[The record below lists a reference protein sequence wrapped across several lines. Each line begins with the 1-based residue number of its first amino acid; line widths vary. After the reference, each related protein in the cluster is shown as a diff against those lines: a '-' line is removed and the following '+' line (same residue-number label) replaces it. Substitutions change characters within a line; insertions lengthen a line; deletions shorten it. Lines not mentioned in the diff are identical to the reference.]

1 MYINYCQYFPLE
13 KRSLRQEPR
22 ERYTTYFKDLYRI
35 SDKDLSQETFLAGD
49 QYSYANI
56 IDTVLGGGLPFAT
69 YPDISDVAFSYW
81 TPEWD
86 PEYSAFATY
95 FLWKSDLNAEIIDVC
110 DVGSIATTT
119 ALHILFNTD
128 SLEDSR
134 TKILVG
140 MEQSSV
146 PRYLPDNNI
155 MPVSSSGSALF
166 VSQANSHGA
175 IFKLEDSIFLNENK
189 IYSSNFALAEE
200 LENLLEKHK
209 LPASDCTLFLHRN
222 TTAYKQ
228 LDYLSDKGKIPTDL
242 LKNAH
247 YLPAEYSV
255 NTLPKLLGEY
265 QQHPDSFRSSIWV
278 FIDEDA
284 ESLNTT
290 ISLLRPL

>member
-22 ERYTTYFKDLYRI
+22 DRYTTYFKDLYRI
-35 SDKDLSQETFLAGD
+35 SDKDLSQETFLTGD
-49 QYSYANI
+49 QYSYTNI
-56 IDTVLGGGLPFAT
+56 IDTVLESDLPFAA

-95 FLWKSDLNAEIIDVC
+95 FLWKSDLEAEIIDVC

-128 SLEDSR
+128 SLDDSR

-140 MEQSSV
+140 MEQNAV
-146 PRYLPDNNI
+146 PRYLPDHNI

-166 VSQANSHGA
+166 VSQANSDGA
-175 IFKLEDSIFLNENK
+175 LFKLEDSVFLNENK
-189 IYSSNFALAEE
+189 IYSSSFALAEE
-200 LENLLEKHK
+200 IKTLLEKHK
-209 LPASDCTLFLHRN
+209 LGAGDCTLFLHRN
-222 TTAYKQ
+222 TAAFKQ
-228 LDYLSDKGKIPTDL
+228 LDYLSDKRDISPDL

-247 YLPAEYSV
+247 YLSPEYSV
-255 NTLPKLLGEY
+255 NTLPKLLDEY
-265 QQHPDSFRSSIWV
+265 QKNPDSFRSSIWV